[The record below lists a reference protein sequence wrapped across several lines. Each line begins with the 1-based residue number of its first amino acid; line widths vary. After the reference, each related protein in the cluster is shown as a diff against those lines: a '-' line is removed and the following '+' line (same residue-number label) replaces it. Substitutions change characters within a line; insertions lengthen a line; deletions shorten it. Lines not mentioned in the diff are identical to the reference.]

1 MFAKVQ
7 KPSRPPRET
16 PSEPLQASFDNFERC
31 EYFDNMLR
39 CFQIQER
46 GPKAMNARISEHFE
60 TVAPSEADASLAR
73 ESSRRLATRKL
84 GRRSSV
90 RIQLLDEG
98 EEAEILTVP
107 ASAMRLFL
115 HVLTEMS
122 QGNAVTLIPTHA
134 ELTTQQAA
142 DLLNVS
148 RPYLVKLLDE
158 GKIPCRTVGKYRR
171 VRFDDLM
178 AYKRKDDE
186 ARAKV
191 LDQLTAEAQELGMG
205 Y

>member
-1 MFAKVQ
+1 MAALI
-7 KPSRPPRET
+7 PE
-16 PSEPLQASFDNFERC
+16 N
-31 EYFDNMLR
+31 
-39 CFQIQER
+39 
-46 GPKAMNARISEHFE
+46 FE
-60 TVAPSEADASLAR
+60 TVAPSEADALLAR
-73 ESSRRLATRKL
+73 ESSRRLATYKL
-84 GRRSSV
+84 GRRSSI
-90 RIQLLDEG
+90 RIQLLADG
-98 EEAEILTVP
+98 EEAETVAVP
-107 ASAMRLFL
+107 ASALRLFL
-115 HVLTEMS
+115 HLLTEMS

-148 RPYLVKLLDE
+148 RPYIVKLLDE
-158 GKIPCRTVGKYRR
+158 GKIPGRTVGRYRR

-178 AYKRKDDE
+178 AFKREDDD

>member
-1 MFAKVQ
+1 MAA
-7 KPSRPPRET
+7 T
-16 PSEPLQASFDNFERC
+16 
-31 EYFDNMLR
+31 
-39 CFQIQER
+39 
-46 GPKAMNARISEHFE
+46 ISQSFE
-60 TVAPSEADASLAR
+60 TVAPTEADALLAR
-73 ESSRRLATRKL
+73 ESSRRLAGHKL

-90 RIQLLDEG
+90 RIQLLDDG
-98 EEAEILTVP
+98 EQAETVAVP
-107 ASAMRLFL
+107 ASALRLFL
-115 HVLTEMS
+115 HLLTEMS

-148 RPYLVKLLDE
+148 RPYLVKLVDE
-158 GKIPCRTVGKYRR
+158 GKIPSRTVGKYRR

-178 AYKRKDDE
+178 AYKRRDDE
-186 ARAKV
+186 ARARI

>member
-1 MFAKVQ
+1 MSTLL
-7 KPSRPPRET
+7 PG
-16 PSEPLQASFDNFERC
+16 N
-31 EYFDNMLR
+31 
-39 CFQIQER
+39 
-46 GPKAMNARISEHFE
+46 FE
-60 TVAPSEADASLAR
+60 TVAPSEADALLAR

-84 GRRSSV
+84 GRKSSI
-90 RIQLLDEG
+90 RIQVLDDG
-98 EEAEILTVP
+98 EEAETVSVP
-107 ASAMRLFL
+107 ASALRLFL
-115 HVLTEMS
+115 HLLTEMA

-148 RPYLVKLLDE
+148 RPYVVKLLDE
-158 GKIPCRTVGKYRR
+158 GRIPSRTVGKYRR

-178 AYKRKDDE
+178 AFKRKDDD

-191 LDQLTAEAQELGMG
+191 LDQLTTEAQELGMG

>member
-1 MFAKVQ
+1 MGKTMT
-7 KPSRPPRET
+7 T
-16 PSEPLQASFDNFERC
+16 P
-31 EYFDNMLR
+31 
-39 CFQIQER
+39 
-46 GPKAMNARISEHFE
+46 ISDSFE
-60 TVAPSEADASLAR
+60 TVAPTETDAQLAR
-73 ESSRRLATRKL
+73 ESSRRLATHKL
-84 GRRSSV
+84 GRRSSI
-90 RIQLLDEG
+90 RIRLVDDG
-98 EEAEILTVP
+98 DEAEPVAVP
-107 ASAMRLFL
+107 TSALRLFL
-115 HVLTEMS
+115 HLLTEMS
-122 QGNAVTLIPTHA
+122 QGNAVTLIPSHA

-148 RPYLVKLLDE
+148 RPYFVKLLEE

>member
-1 MFAKVQ
+1 MEMRLPPEKTVQ
-7 KPSRPPRET
+7 PRE
-16 PSEPLQASFDNFERC
+16 ENGEEIRFD
-31 EYFDNMLR
+31 YFDHCVRFECKIEYLY
-39 CFQIQER
+39 QEVESMTALNPE
-46 GPKAMNARISEHFE
+46 GFE
-60 TVAPSEADASLAR
+60 TVTPTEADAQLAR
-73 ESSRRLATRKL
+73 ESSRRLASHKL

-90 RIQLLDEG
+90 RIQVLDDG
-98 EEAEILTVP
+98 KDAETIAVP
-107 ASAMRLFL
+107 ASALRLFL

-148 RPYLVKLLDE
+148 RPYLVKLVDE
-158 GKIPCRTVGKYRR
+158 ARIPCRTVGKYRR

-186 ARAKV
+186 VRAKV
-191 LDQLTAEAQELGMG
+191 LDQLTAEAQGLGLG

>member
-1 MFAKVQ
+1 MLLA
-7 KPSRPPRET
+7 RE
-16 PSEPLQASFDNFERC
+16 Q
-31 EYFDNMLR
+31 
-39 CFQIQER
+39 R
-46 GPKAMNARISEHFE
+46 GTVIMSALIPETFE
-60 TVAPSEADASLAR
+60 TVAPTEADSQLAR
-73 ESSRRLATRKL
+73 ESSRRLAAHHLGKL
-84 GRRSSV
+84 ASV
-90 RIQLLDEG
+90 RLQLLDHG
-98 EEAEILTVP
+98 KAADTVVVP
-107 ASAMRLFL
+107 ASALRLFQ
-115 HVLTEMS
+115 HILTEMA

-142 DLLNVS
+142 DLLGVS
-148 RPYLVKLLDE
+148 RPYLVKLLDQ
-158 GKIPCRTVGKYRR
+158 GKMPCRTVGKYRR

>member
-1 MFAKVQ
+1 MENTMTAL
-7 KPSRPPRET
+7 
-16 PSEPLQASFDNFERC
+16 SENFE
-31 EYFDNMLR
+31 
-39 CFQIQER
+39 
-46 GPKAMNARISEHFE
+46 S
-60 TVAPSEADASLAR
+60 VAPSEADALLAG
-73 ESSRRLATRKL
+73 ESSRRLATHKL
-84 GRRSSV
+84 GKQSSV
-90 RIQLLDEG
+90 RIQLLADG
-98 EEAEILTVP
+98 EVAETVAVP
-107 ASAMRLFL
+107 ASALRLFL
-115 HVLTEMS
+115 HLLVEMS

-134 ELTTQQAA
+134 EMTTQQAA

-148 RPYLVKLLDE
+148 RPYLVKLVDE

-186 ARAKV
+186 ARAKI

>member
-1 MFAKVQ
+1 MT
-7 KPSRPPRET
+7 S
-16 PSEPLQASFDNFERC
+16 S
-31 EYFDNMLR
+31 
-39 CFQIQER
+39 
-46 GPKAMNARISEHFE
+46 ISENFE
-60 TVAPSEADASLAR
+60 TVAPTEAEAQLAG
-73 ESSRRLATRKL
+73 ESSRRLASHAL

-90 RIQLLDEG
+90 RIQLLDG
-98 EEAEILTVP
+98 EDAKAETVAVP
-107 ASAMRLFL
+107 TSALRLFAHL
-115 HVLTEMS
+115 LAEMS
-122 QGNAVTLIPTHA
+122 QGHAVALIPTHA

-158 GKIPCRTVGKYRR
+158 ARIPCRTVGKYRR
-171 VRFDDLM
+171 VRFDDVM

-186 ARAKV
+186 ARARV